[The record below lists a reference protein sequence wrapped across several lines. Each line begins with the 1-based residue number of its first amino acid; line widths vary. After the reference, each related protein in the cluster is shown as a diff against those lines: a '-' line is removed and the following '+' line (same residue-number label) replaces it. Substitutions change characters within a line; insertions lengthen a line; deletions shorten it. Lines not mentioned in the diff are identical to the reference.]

1 MVRGRDIKTTIC
13 YYYTYTRISKLG
25 KIDYTSCWWGLKQVA
40 LLADGMWQGI
50 TTQPWPFPSIF
61 PFKFTYLLYATKLAL
76 STGEINNWE
85 LCLNTSVY
93 GGPRHGNKSNKLS
106 ILRYSLTFC
115 LLSFWLYFL
124 FTENL
129 WSRLCEGFKLCQV

>member
-1 MVRGRDIKTTIC
+1 MVRERDIKTTIC
-13 YYYTYTRISKLG
+13 YYYTYTRIGKLG

-50 TTQPWPFPSIF
+50 TTQSWPFPSIF
-61 PFKFTYLLYATKLAL
+61 PVMFTYLLCVRKLAL
-76 STGEINNWE
+76 TIKEINNWE

-93 GGPRHGNKSNKLS
+93 GVSRHGNKSNKLS
-106 ILRYSLTFC
+106 ILRYSVTFC
-115 LLSFWLYFL
+115 LLSFRLYFL

-129 WSRLCEGFKLCQV
+129 WSRLFERSKLCQV